1 MGLKRIFYKIR
12 NKLKLQFI
20 KHTWLNLKRDRAK
33 AIFAILGIMI
43 SIILLT
49 AIGMIN
55 DTMSYNYMQI
65 ITSSTGNAD
74 IMISKRIQT
83 DISFSPFFDE
93 DIIENDLQDIEGVEE
108 FFPRIMMLVRAS
120 SNKSSTNSTLQLYGL
135 DFLKE
140 TSNGHMG
147 NLVLVDE
154 NGLKTGSLYLDEP
167 ANGQCVVLWRVAE
180 LMNLTVGD
188 FIHLEYLD
196 DIDLEV
202 VAICEQEL
210 KFTELENS
218 LILVNLQ
225 QAQSFLVSG
234 KKEINFIY
242 GTLENPE
249 TIYDIRNVDET
260 KRKLREIGTLIQS
273 NLDINEFSVSM
284 PKLEEIGA
292 EEFLLIAMTVIF
304 WFITIIG
311 ILITGILINSILSTS
326 TEERVREYG
335 ILRVVGGKKSFPVKV
350 VMFEGAF
357 IGTIGSLLGIIIGL
371 IFTPSIVDFLFVAT
385 GFRFQNLEYI
395 IQPQTILLAFSIGAG
410 GALTVSL
417 FPALK
422 TAKMNLIK
430 SITPF
435 HAKEEGWEVKKEGS
449 VNVKTFL
456 VGISIATIGMVVFIL
471 LPNIFVSGE
480 FMLIAGLFIGL
491 LGAILIGFVFASV
504 GIVPLIQQIFLGFIK
519 PTIRKYANIIKI
531 SLKRNRRRNTSTIV
545 MFAISFSFIF
555 FITSVTE
562 MESENMSL
570 NLRFQYGS
578 DLVLINQGLEG
589 DPDAVTSE
597 MAEEIKILQGVDNV
611 AITLYNMFDI
621 TSVLSVMYDFSEGGG
636 MFDEESLN
644 EAFLNV
650 FEFYTEQSERK
661 YKTRASDIPEID
673 IFEVGFIGIEENFVN
688 LIDKDLVIWNSP
700 GSGNEYSFNQ
710 LFNHND
716 TCIISGSLATVLGIK
731 DVGESILISFYE
743 NETGTEKGDL
753 VRDPLRFTVV
763 GISGGLPGFWNIRS
777 SVTMAAGSGVI
788 VSLENYIRLMD
799 IENPGN
805 PDMSVDKIFINLID
819 NSEENIEE
827 TKEEIQS
834 SYQDRDFLIDDAIS
848 KIIFLSD
855 MYERQSTLME
865 VINWF
870 AIAIAIFGLIS
881 SMYAVM
887 LERKFEIGILRSVGM
902 KVKNVRKLFLIES
915 MILMLSSGT
924 MGTIIGTYCAYL
936 LETNLG
942 LMTEMPIVFKV
953 PFDALLRVYFISVL
967 VGFVGMYI
975 ILIRLSR
982 QTIMDI
988 FRQSF

>member
-1 MGLKRIFYKIR
+1 MGLKRTLYKIR
-12 NKLKLQFI
+12 NKFKLQFI

-43 SIILLT
+43 SIVLLT
-49 AIGMIN
+49 AIGMVN

-83 DISFSPFFDE
+83 DISFSPYFDE
-93 DIIENDLQDIEGVEE
+93 DIINNDLQDIEGVEE

-140 TSNGHMG
+140 ASNGHMG
-147 NLVLVDE
+147 DLALVDE
-154 NGLKTGSLYLDEP
+154 NGLKTGSRYLDEP
-167 ANGQCVVLWRVAE
+167 ANGQCVILWRVAD
-180 LMNLTVGD
+180 LMNLTIGD

-196 DIDLEV
+196 DINLEV
-202 VAICEQEL
+202 VAICEQDL
-210 KFTELENS
+210 KFTDLEKS

-225 QAQSFLVSG
+225 QAQSFLVTG

-249 TIYDIRNVDET
+249 RIYDIRNIDET
-260 KRKLREIGTLIQS
+260 KKKLREIGTLIQS
-273 NLDINEFSVSM
+273 NLDINEFSVSL

-292 EEFLLIAMTVIF
+292 EEFMLIAMTVIF

-311 ILITGILINSILSTS
+311 MLITGILINSILSTS

-335 ILRVVGGKKSFPVKV
+335 ILRVVGGKKTFPVKV
-350 VMFEGAF
+350 VVFEGAL

-371 IFTPSIVDFLFVAT
+371 IFTPPIINFLFVVT
-385 GFRFQNLEYI
+385 GFPLQNVEYI

-410 GALTVSL
+410 GALGVSVL
-417 FPALK
+417 PALK

-449 VNVKTFL
+449 INVKSFL
-456 VGISIATIGMVVFIL
+456 VGISIATIGMVVFVL
-471 LPNIFVSGE
+471 LPTVFVSGD

-504 GIVPLIQQIFLGFIK
+504 GIVPLIQQIFLGLIK

-589 DPDAVTSE
+589 DPNAVTSE
-597 MAEEIKILQGVDNV
+597 MAEEIKILPGVDDV

-621 TSVLSVMYDFSEGGG
+621 TSVLSVIYDFSEGG

-650 FEFYTEQSERK
+650 FEFYSEQSERK
-661 YKTRASDIPEID
+661 YKTRASDLIVFEE
-673 IFEVGFIGIEENFVN
+673 FEVGLIGIEEDFIDLVDKN
-688 LIDKDLVIWNSP
+688 LIIWNSP

-731 DVGESILISFYE
+731 EIGEKILISFYE
-743 NETGTEKGDL
+743 NETGNEKGDQ
-753 VRDPLRFTVV
+753 VRDPLSFTVA
-763 GISGGLPGFWNIRS
+763 GISGGIPGFWNIRS
-777 SVTMAAGSGVI
+777 SVSMAAGSGII
-788 VSLENYIRLMD
+788 VSLENYMRLMD
-799 IENPGN
+799 IENPGS
-805 PDMSVDKIFINLID
+805 PDMTVDKIFINLLD
-819 NSEENIEE
+819 DSEGSIEE

-834 SYQDRDFLIDDAIS
+834 TYQDKDFFIDDAIS
-848 KIIFLSD
+848 KIIFLND

-870 AIAIAIFGLIS
+870 AIAIAVFGLIS

-942 LMTEMPIVFKV
+942 LMTEMPIVFEV
-953 PFDALLRVYFISVL
+953 PVDVLLRVYFISIL
-967 VGFVGMYI
+967 VGFIGMYI

-988 FRQSF
+988 FRQTF

>member
-1 MGLKRIFYKIR
+1 MGLKRVIYKIR
-12 NKLKLQFI
+12 NKLNLQFI

-33 AIFAILGIMI
+33 ALFAILGIMI
-43 SIILLT
+43 SIVLLT
-49 AIGMIN
+49 AIGMVN

-74 IMISKRIQT
+74 IMISKRIKT
-83 DISFSPFFDE
+83 DISFSPYFDE
-93 DIIENDLQDIEGVEE
+93 DIIDNDLQDIEGVEE
-108 FFPRIMMLVRAS
+108 FFPRIMMLVRAF
-120 SNKSSTNSTLQLYGL
+120 SNKSSTNSTLELYGL

-140 TSNGHMG
+140 ASNGHMG
-147 NLVLVDE
+147 DLVLVDE
-154 NGLKTGSLYLDEP
+154 NGLKTGTNYLDEP
-167 ANGQCVVLWRVAE
+167 VNGECVILWRVAE
-180 LMNLTVGD
+180 LLNLTVGD

-196 DIDLEV
+196 DLDLEV

-218 LILVNLQ
+218 LILVNIQ
-225 QAQSFLVSG
+225 QAQSFLVNG
-234 KKEINFIY
+234 NKEINFIY
-242 GTLENPE
+242 GTLESPE

-273 NLDINEFSVSM
+273 YLDINEFSVSM
-284 PKLEEIGA
+284 PKLEEIGS
-292 EEFLLIAMTVIF
+292 EEFMLIAMTVIF

-311 ILITGILINSILSTS
+311 MLITGILINSILSTS

-335 ILRVVGGKKSFPVKV
+335 ILRVVGGKKTFPVKV
-350 VMFEGAF
+350 VVFEGAL

-371 IFTPSIVDFLFVAT
+371 IFTPPIVNFLFVVT
-385 GFRFQNLEYI
+385 GFPYQDVEYI

-410 GALTVSL
+410 GALAVSVL
-417 FPALK
+417 PALK

-449 VNVKTFL
+449 VNVKSFL

-471 LPNIFVSGE
+471 LPTIFVSGE

-491 LGAILIGFVFASV
+491 LGAILIGLVFASV
-504 GIVPLIQQIFLGFIK
+504 GIVPLIQQIFLGIIK

-589 DPDAVTSE
+589 DPNAVTSE
-597 MAEEIKILQGVDNV
+597 MAEEIKILPGVDDV

-621 TSVLSVMYDFSEGGG
+621 TSVLSIIYDFSEGG
-636 MFDEESLN
+636 MFDEETLN

-661 YKTRASDIPEID
+661 YKTRASDLIAFEE
-673 IFEVGFIGIEENFVN
+673 FEVGLIGIEEDFIDLVDKN
-688 LIDKDLVIWNSP
+688 LIIWNSP

-710 LFNHND
+710 LFNRND

-731 DVGESILISFYE
+731 DIGEQILISFYE

-753 VRDPLRFTVV
+753 VGDPPIFTVV
-763 GISGGLPGFWNIRS
+763 GISGGIPGFWNFRS
-777 SVTMAAGSGVI
+777 SVSMAAGSGLI
-788 VSLENYIRLMD
+788 VSLENYMRLMD
-799 IENPGN
+799 IENPGS
-805 PDMSVDKIFINLID
+805 PDMTVDKIFINLLD
-819 NSEENIEE
+819 VSEENIEE
-827 TKEEIQS
+827 TKEDIQT
-834 SYQDRDFLIDDAIS
+834 SYEDKDFFIDDAIS
-848 KIIFLSD
+848 KIIYLND

-870 AIAIAIFGLIS
+870 AIAIAVFGLIS

-915 MILMLSSGT
+915 MILMLSSGA
-924 MGTIIGTYCAYL
+924 MGTIIGVYCAYL
-936 LETNLG
+936 LETNMA
-942 LMTEMPIVFKV
+942 LMTELPIVFEIPIDV
-953 PFDALLRVYFISVL
+953 LLRVYFISIL
-967 VGFVGMYI
+967 VGFIGMYI

-988 FRQSF
+988 FRQTF

>member
-1 MGLKRIFYKIR
+1 MGLKRTLYKIR
-12 NKLKLQFI
+12 NKFKLQFI

-43 SIILLT
+43 SIVLLT
-49 AIGMIN
+49 AIGMVN

-83 DISFSPFFDE
+83 DISFSPYFDE
-93 DIIENDLQDIEGVEE
+93 DIINNDLQDIEGVEE

-140 TSNGHMG
+140 ASNGHMG
-147 NLVLVDE
+147 DLALVDE
-154 NGLKTGSLYLDEP
+154 NGLKTGSRYLDEP
-167 ANGQCVVLWRVAE
+167 ANGQCVILWRVAD
-180 LMNLTVGD
+180 LMNLTIGD

-196 DIDLEV
+196 DINLEV
-202 VAICEQEL
+202 VAICEQDL
-210 KFTELENS
+210 KFTDLEKS

-225 QAQSFLVSG
+225 QAQSFLVTG

-249 TIYDIRNVDET
+249 RIYDIRNIDET
-260 KRKLREIGTLIQS
+260 KKKLREIGTLIQS
-273 NLDINEFSVSM
+273 NLDINEFSVSL

-292 EEFLLIAMTVIF
+292 EEFMLIAMTVIF

-311 ILITGILINSILSTS
+311 MLITGILINSILSTS

-335 ILRVVGGKKSFPVKV
+335 ILRVVGGKKTFPVKV
-350 VMFEGAF
+350 VVFEGAL

-371 IFTPSIVDFLFVAT
+371 IFTPPIINFLFVVT
-385 GFRFQNLEYI
+385 GFPLQNVEYI

-410 GALTVSL
+410 GALGVSVL
-417 FPALK
+417 PALK

-449 VNVKTFL
+449 INVKSFL
-456 VGISIATIGMVVFIL
+456 VGISIATIGMVVFVL
-471 LPNIFVSGE
+471 LPTVFVSGD

-504 GIVPLIQQIFLGFIK
+504 GIVPLIQQIFLGLIK

-589 DPDAVTSE
+589 NPNAVTSE
-597 MAEEIKILQGVDNV
+597 MAEEIKILPGVDDV

-621 TSVLSVMYDFSEGGG
+621 TSVLSVIYDFSEGG

-650 FEFYTEQSERK
+650 FEFYSEQSERK
-661 YKTRASDIPEID
+661 YKTRASDLIVFEE
-673 IFEVGFIGIEENFVN
+673 FEVGLIGIEEDFIDLVDKN
-688 LIDKDLVIWNSP
+688 LIIWNSP

-731 DVGESILISFYE
+731 EIGEKILISFYE
-743 NETGTEKGDL
+743 NETGNEKGDQ
-753 VRDPLRFTVV
+753 VRDPLSFTVA
-763 GISGGLPGFWNIRS
+763 GISGGIPGFWNIRS
-777 SVTMAAGSGVI
+777 SVSMAAGSGII
-788 VSLENYIRLMD
+788 VSLENYMRLMD
-799 IENPGN
+799 IENPGS
-805 PDMSVDKIFINLID
+805 PDMTVDKIFINLLD
-819 NSEENIEE
+819 DSEGSIEE

-834 SYQDRDFLIDDAIS
+834 TYQDKDFFIDDAIS
-848 KIIFLSD
+848 KIIFLND

-870 AIAIAIFGLIS
+870 AIAIAVFGLIS

-942 LMTEMPIVFKV
+942 LMTEMPIVFEV
-953 PFDALLRVYFISVL
+953 PVDVLLRVYFISIL
-967 VGFVGMYI
+967 VGFIGMYI

-988 FRQSF
+988 FRQTF

>member
-1 MGLKRIFYKIR
+1 MR

-33 AIFAILGIMI
+33 ALFAILGIMI
-43 SIILLT
+43 SIVLLT
-49 AIGMIN
+49 AIGMVN

-65 ITSSTGNAD
+65 VTSSTGNAD
-74 IMISKRIQT
+74 IMISKRIKT

-93 DIIENDLQDIEGVEE
+93 DIIDNDLQDIEGVEE

-120 SNKSSTNSTLQLYGL
+120 SNKSSTNSTLELYGL

-140 TSNGHMG
+140 ASNGHMG
-147 NLVLVDE
+147 DLLLVDE
-154 NGLKTGSLYLDEP
+154 NGLKTGTRYLDEP
-167 ANGQCVVLWRVAE
+167 TNGQCVILWRVAE
-180 LMNLTVGD
+180 LLNLTVGD

-196 DIDLEV
+196 DLDLEV
-202 VAICEQEL
+202 VAICKQEL

-225 QAQSFLVSG
+225 QAQSFLVNG

-242 GTLENPE
+242 GTIENPE
-249 TIYDIRNVDET
+249 TIYDIRNVDQT
-260 KRKLREIGTLIQS
+260 KRKLREIGTRIQS
-273 NLDINEFSVSM
+273 YLDINEFSVSM
-284 PKLEEIGA
+284 PKLEEIGS
-292 EEFLLIAMTVIF
+292 EEFILIAMTVIF

-311 ILITGILINSILSTS
+311 MLITGILINSILSTS

-335 ILRVVGGKKSFPVKV
+335 ILRVVGGKKTFPVKV
-350 VMFEGAF
+350 VVFEGAL
-357 IGTIGSLLGIIIGL
+357 IGIIGSLLGIIVGL
-371 IFTPSIVDFLFVAT
+371 IFTPPIVNFLFVVT
-385 GFRFQNLEYI
+385 GFPFQNLEYV

-410 GALTVSL
+410 GAIAVSVL
-417 FPALK
+417 PALK
-422 TAKMNLIK
+422 TAKINLIK

-449 VNVKTFL
+449 VNVKSFL
-456 VGISIATIGMVVFIL
+456 VGISIATIGMVVFVL
-471 LPNIFVSGE
+471 LPTIFVSGD

-504 GIVPLIQQIFLGFIK
+504 GIVPLIQQIFLGLIK

-589 DPDAVTSE
+589 DPNAITSG
-597 MAEEIKILQGVDNV
+597 MAEEIKILPGIDDL

-621 TSVLSVMYDFSEGGG
+621 TSVLSMIYDFSEGG
-636 MFDEESLN
+636 MFDEETLN

-673 IFEVGFIGIEENFVN
+673 TFEVGFIGVEEDFVN
-688 LIDKDLVIWNSP
+688 IIDKDLVIWNSP
-700 GSGNEYSFNQ
+700 GSGIDSFNQ

-731 DVGESILISFYE
+731 DIGEKILIYFYE
-743 NETGTEKGDL
+743 NETSTEKGDL

-763 GISGGLPGFWNIRS
+763 GISGGIPGFWNIRS
-777 SVTMAAGSGVI
+777 SVSMAAGSGVI
-788 VSLENYIRLMD
+788 VSLENYVRLMD
-799 IENPGN
+799 IENPES
-805 PDMSVDKIFINLID
+805 PDMTVDKIFINLLD
-819 NSEENIEE
+819 DSEENIEE
-827 TKEEIQS
+827 TKEEILS
-834 SYQDRDFLIDDAIS
+834 SYEDKDFFIDDAIS
-848 KIIFLSD
+848 KIIFLND

-870 AIAIAIFGLIS
+870 AIAIAVFGLIS

-936 LETNLG
+936 LETNMG
-942 LMTEMPIVFKV
+942 LMTEMPIVFEV
-953 PFDALLRVYFISVL
+953 PFDVLLRVYFISIL
-967 VGFVGMYI
+967 VGFIGMYI

-988 FRQSF
+988 FRQTF